1 MMSFVCCICYKSF
14 DKWKS
19 FSNHM
24 HKCDND
30 DEEGGVD
37 NNCDVGNAN
46 DVVVYESMD
55 CTIAMTNTNDGENDD
70 EIIVNPHNWEC
81 NSNEL
86 DDLEAVDHHD
96 DICYND
102 FNTANVAESYDNI
115 EVLLDMELESES
127 EESDNN
133 SHGSDISN
141 MLVNEET
148 EIEIIN
154 KISRNS
160 LMNYKES
167 KIADQS
173 NLSTNMIAAI
183 ELLSLL

>member
-1 MMSFVCCICYKSF
+1 
-14 DKWKS
+14 
-19 FSNHM
+19 M

-30 DEEGGVD
+30 DEGVD
-37 NNCDVGNAN
+37 SNCDADNSDVDNAN
-46 DVVVYESMD
+46 VDNANVDNSID
-55 CTIAMTNTNDGENDD
+55 CTMAVTNTTNNDENND
-70 EIIVNPHNWEC
+70 EITVNQHNWEC
-81 NSNEL
+81 NSNDL
-86 DDLEAVDHHD
+86 DNLDAD
-96 DICYND
+96 DICCND
-102 FNTANVAESYDNI
+102 FNSANVAESYDNI